1 MFYLVKTMRKFYLIG
16 MLLTFVA
23 CSEETEITPPSKGEE
38 EVKEIVSVLEE
49 NDEISDFVEVL
60 KNVNVADLEEDELTV
75 FAVRNS
81 SAAASRSTVLDSA
94 SIKRHIAKGRY
105 GKVDLTDGKV
115 LESISGESLYVTR
128 AGEDIYI
135 NGVVIEGE
143 AIQAGN
149 SYVYVV
155 PEVMEQQSEP
165 VNVYVTTI
173 NVYAINQGNSAKSPL
188 KDVTV
193 VVNKA
198 KKDSLGI
205 IYTKGDS
212 LGVWKTDEQGQVVVK
227 HTEKL
232 IAFNVYKADYS
243 DKYDNYLLGGID
255 NTGKFMYVDLNGD
268 GKFTKEDKVD
278 FALPY
283 YVDYENNTKAST
295 KTVYMTTDIAE
306 PEVPE
311 ELPDADSV
319 RVAWKDVLTD
329 YMRYNVEAESKL
341 VQGYA
346 NFDYSQVGSLS
357 DSLWSKAYN
366 LVNKGNQFVDVLS
379 NSTEEQYFE
388 LKQNILMDLSLV
400 YTQLYGYYGQM
411 VDRGSVIPE
420 DQLIEQMESLSMYI
434 NGNRRYALSVMLA
447 KVHLLR
453 QDWQGAAYSCEE
465 VIASGVYSLEPQLD
479 HTMVSSS
486 ESKEVIASGVYS
498 LEPQL
503 DHTMVSSSESKEV
516 IYGDFYADGK
526 YIHPLL
532 YKEVLIMAAY
542 ANFKMGTINK
552 ALQFVNELLASY
564 GYAPVSI
571 DEVEGTLQEFVA
583 KLYGTGQSY
592 PYARILSM
600 KFGVNGFETPKN
612 WFLPVP
618 ESALLSCP
626 NLRQNPGY

>member
-1 MFYLVKTMRKFYLIG
+1 MFYLVKTMRKFYFYLIG

-319 RVAWKDVLTD
+319 RVAWKDVLKD

-486 ESKEVIASGVYS
+486 ESKEVI
-498 LEPQL
+498 
-503 DHTMVSSSESKEV
+503 
-516 IYGDFYADGK
+516 YGDFYADGK

>member
-38 EVKEIVSVLEE
+38 EVKEIVSVLEG

-486 ESKEVIASGVYS
+486 ESKEVI
-498 LEPQL
+498 
-503 DHTMVSSSESKEV
+503 
-516 IYGDFYADGK
+516 YGDFYADGK

-564 GYAPVSI
+564 GMAHTDVMLIENRII
-571 DEVEGTLQEFVA
+571 DLSSN
-583 KLYGTGQSY
+583 LYGTGQLY
-592 PYARILSM
+592 PYARLFSM
-600 KFGVNGFETPKN
+600 KFRADGFETPKN

-626 NLRQNPGY
+626 NLQQNPGY

>member
-38 EVKEIVSVLEE
+38 EVKEIASVLEE

-486 ESKEVIASGVYS
+486 ESKEVI
-498 LEPQL
+498 
-503 DHTMVSSSESKEV
+503 
-516 IYGDFYADGK
+516 YGDFYADGK

>member
-1 MFYLVKTMRKFYLIG
+1 M
-16 MLLTFVA
+16 
-23 CSEETEITPPSKGEE
+23 SEETEITPPSKGEE

-486 ESKEVIASGVYS
+486 ESKEVI
-498 LEPQL
+498 
-503 DHTMVSSSESKEV
+503 
-516 IYGDFYADGK
+516 YGDFYADGK

>member
-268 GKFTKEDKVD
+268 GKFNKEDKVD

-465 VIASGVYSLEPQLD
+465 VIASGAYRLE
-479 HTMVSSS
+479 S
-486 ESKEVIASGVYS
+486 
-498 LEPQL
+498 QL

>member
-1 MFYLVKTMRKFYLIG
+1 MFYLVKTMRKFYFYLIG
-16 MLLTFVA
+16 MLLTFAA
-23 CSEETEITPPSKGEE
+23 CSEETEITLPSKGEE
-38 EVKEIVSVLEE
+38 EVKEIVSALEE

-60 KNVNVADLEEDELTV
+60 KTVNVADLEEDELTV

-81 SAAASRSTVLDSA
+81 SAARSRSAALDST
-94 SIKRHIAKGRY
+94 SVKRHTAKGRY

-128 AGEDIYI
+128 TGEDIYI

-173 NVYAINQGNSAKSPL
+173 NVYAINQGNSSESPL
-188 KDVTV
+188 KDVAV
-193 VVNKA
+193 VVNKVG
-198 KKDSLGI
+198 KDSLG

-212 LGVWKTDEQGQVVVK
+212 LGVWKTDEQGQVVIK
-227 HTEKL
+227 HTENQ
-232 IAFNVYKADYS
+232 IVFNVYKADYS
-243 DKYDNYLLGGID
+243 DKYDNYLLAGVD
-255 NTGKFMYVDLNGD
+255 NAGKFMYVDLNAD
-268 GKFTKEDKVD
+268 GMHTKEDKVD
-278 FALPY
+278 FELPY
-283 YVDYENNTKAST
+283 YVGYEDDVKSST

-366 LVNKGNQFVDVLS
+366 LMNKGNQFVDVLS

-420 DQLIEQMESLSMYI
+420 DQLIEQMESLSMYVDE
-434 NGNRRYALSVMLA
+434 NRRYALSVMLA

-453 QDWQGAAYSCEE
+453 QDWQGAAYSCE
-465 VIASGVYSLEPQLD
+465 
-479 HTMVSSS
+479 
-486 ESKEVIASGVYS
+486 EVIASGVYS

-626 NLRQNPGY
+626 NLQQNPGY

>member
-1 MFYLVKTMRKFYLIG
+1 IG

-23 CSEETEITPPSKGEE
+23 CSEETESTPPSKGEE

-115 LESISGESLYVTR
+115 LESISGENLYVTR
-128 AGEDIYI
+128 TGEDIYI

-173 NVYAINQGNSAKSPL
+173 NVYAINQGNSSESPL
-188 KDVTV
+188 KDVAV
-193 VVNKA
+193 VVNKVG
-198 KKDSLGI
+198 KDSLG

-212 LGVWKTDEQGQVVVK
+212 LGVWKTDEQGQVVIK
-227 HTEKL
+227 HTENQ
-232 IAFNVYKADYS
+232 IVFNVYKVDYS
-243 DKYDNYLLGGID
+243 DKYDNYLLAGVD
-255 NTGKFMYVDLNGD
+255 NAGKFMYVDLNAD
-268 GKFTKEDKVD
+268 GMHTKEDKVD
-278 FALPY
+278 FELPY
-283 YVDYENNTKAST
+283 YVGYEDDIKSST

-346 NFDYSQVGSLS
+346 NFDYSQVVSLS
-357 DSLWSKAYN
+357 DSLWNKAYN
-366 LVNKGNQFVDVLS
+366 LVNKGNQFVDMLS

-388 LKQNILMDLSLV
+388 LKQNILVDLSLV

-420 DQLIEQMESLSMYI
+420 EQLIEQMESLSMYV

-453 QDWQGAAYSCEE
+453 QDWQGAAYYCEE
-465 VIASGVYSLEPQLD
+465 VIASDAYRLE
-479 HTMVSSS
+479 S
-486 ESKEVIASGVYS
+486 
-498 LEPQL
+498 QL

-516 IYGDFYADGK
+516 IYGDFYANGK

-564 GYAPVSI
+564 GMAHTDVTLIENKII
-571 DEVEGTLQEFVA
+571 DLSSN
-583 KLYGTGQSY
+583 LYGTGQLY
-592 PYARILSM
+592 PYARLFSQ
-600 KFGVNGFETPKN
+600 KFRADGFETPKN

-626 NLRQNPGY
+626 NLQQNPGY

>member
-1 MFYLVKTMRKFYLIG
+1 MRKFYLIG

-173 NVYAINQGNSAKSPL
+173 NVYAINQGNSSESPL
-188 KDVTV
+188 KDVAV
-193 VVNKA
+193 VVNKVG
-198 KKDSLGI
+198 KDSLG

-212 LGVWKTDEQGQVVVK
+212 LGVWKTDEQGQVVIK
-227 HTEKL
+227 HTENQ
-232 IAFNVYKADYS
+232 IVFNVYKADYS
-243 DKYDNYLLGGID
+243 DKYDNYLLAGVD
-255 NTGKFMYVDLNGD
+255 NAGKFMYVDLNAD
-268 GKFTKEDKVD
+268 GMHTKEDKVD
-278 FALPY
+278 FELPY
-283 YVDYENNTKAST
+283 YVGYVDDVKSST

-486 ESKEVIASGVYS
+486 ESKEVI
-498 LEPQL
+498 
-503 DHTMVSSSESKEV
+503 
-516 IYGDFYADGK
+516 YGDFYADGK

>member
-1 MFYLVKTMRKFYLIG
+1 MFYLVKTMRKFYFYLIG

-420 DQLIEQMESLSMYI
+420 NQLIEQMESLSMYI

-453 QDWQGAAYSCEE
+453 QDWQGAAYSCE
-465 VIASGVYSLEPQLD
+465 
-479 HTMVSSS
+479 
-486 ESKEVIASGVYS
+486 EVIASGVYS

>member
-1 MFYLVKTMRKFYLIG
+1 MFYLVKTMRKFYFYLIG

-486 ESKEVIASGVYS
+486 ESKEVI
-498 LEPQL
+498 
-503 DHTMVSSSESKEV
+503 
-516 IYGDFYADGK
+516 YGDFYADGK

-552 ALQFVNELLASY
+552 ALQFINELLASY

>member
-1 MFYLVKTMRKFYLIG
+1 MFYLVKTMRKFYFYLIG
-16 MLLTFVA
+16 MLLTFAA

-38 EVKEIVSVLEE
+38 EVKEIVSALEE

-60 KNVNVADLEEDELTV
+60 KTVNVADLEEDELTV

-128 AGEDIYI
+128 TGEDIYI

-155 PEVMEQQSEP
+155 PEVIEQQTEP

-295 KTVYMTTDIAE
+295 KTVYMTTDIVE

-366 LVNKGNQFVDVLS
+366 LVNKGNQFVDMLS

-420 DQLIEQMESLSMYI
+420 DQLIKQMESLSMYV

-447 KVHLLR
+447 KVHLLK

-465 VIASGVYSLEPQLD
+465 VIASGVYR
-479 HTMVSSS
+479 
-486 ESKEVIASGVYS
+486 

-542 ANFKMGTINK
+542 ANFKIGMIGK

-564 GYAPVSI
+564 GMAHTDVMLIENKII
-571 DEVEGTLQEFVA
+571 DLSSN
-583 KLYGTGQSY
+583 LYGTGQLY
-592 PYARILSM
+592 PYARLFSQ
-600 KFGVNGFETPKN
+600 KFRADGFETPKN

-626 NLRQNPGY
+626 NLQQNPEY

>member
-1 MFYLVKTMRKFYLIG
+1 MQNLLRLILMFYLVKTMRKFYFYLIG
-16 MLLTFVA
+16 MLLTFAA
-23 CSEETEITPPSKGEE
+23 CSEETEITLPSKGEE
-38 EVKEIVSVLEE
+38 EVKEIVSALEE

-60 KNVNVADLEEDELTV
+60 KTVNVADLEEDELTV

-81 SAAASRSTVLDSA
+81 SAAMSRSAALDST
-94 SIKRHIAKGRY
+94 SVKRHTAKGRY

-128 AGEDIYI
+128 TGEDIYI

-173 NVYAINQGNSAKSPL
+173 NVYAINQGNSSESPL
-188 KDVTV
+188 KDVAV
-193 VVNKA
+193 VVNKVG
-198 KKDSLGI
+198 KDSLG

-212 LGVWKTDEQGQVVVK
+212 LGVWKTDEQGQVVIK
-227 HTEKL
+227 HTENQ
-232 IAFNVYKADYS
+232 IVFNVYKADYS
-243 DKYDNYLLGGID
+243 DKYDNYLLAGVD
-255 NTGKFMYVDLNGD
+255 NAGKFMYVDLNAD
-268 GKFTKEDKVD
+268 GMHTKEDKVD
-278 FALPY
+278 FELPY
-283 YVDYENNTKAST
+283 YVGYVDDVKSST

-366 LVNKGNQFVDVLS
+366 LVNKGNQFVDMLS

-420 DQLIEQMESLSMYI
+420 DQLIKQMESLSMYV

-465 VIASGVYSLEPQLD
+465 VIASGVYRLEPQLD
-479 HTMVSSS
+479 HTMV
-486 ESKEVIASGVYS
+486 
-498 LEPQL
+498 P
-503 DHTMVSSSESKEV
+503 SSESKEV

-552 ALQFVNELLASY
+552 ALQLVNELLASY
-564 GYAPVSI
+564 GMAHTDVTLIENKII
-571 DEVEGTLQEFVA
+571 DLSSN
-583 KLYGTGQSY
+583 LYGTGQLY
-592 PYARILSM
+592 PYARLFSM
-600 KFGVNGFETPKN
+600 KFRADGFETPKN

-626 NLRQNPGY
+626 NLQQNPGY

>member
-1 MFYLVKTMRKFYLIG
+1 MRKFYFYLIG
-16 MLLTFVA
+16 MLLTFAA
-23 CSEETEITPPSKGEE
+23 CSEETEITLPSKGEE
-38 EVKEIVSVLEE
+38 EVKEIVSALEE

-60 KNVNVADLEEDELTV
+60 KTVNVADLEEDELTV

-81 SAAASRSTVLDSA
+81 SAARSRSAALDST
-94 SIKRHIAKGRY
+94 SVKRHTAKGRY

-128 AGEDIYI
+128 TGEDIYI

-173 NVYAINQGNSAKSPL
+173 NVYAINQGNSSESPL
-188 KDVTV
+188 KDVAV
-193 VVNKA
+193 VVNKVG
-198 KKDSLGI
+198 KDSLG

-212 LGVWKTDEQGQVVVK
+212 LGVWKTDEQGQVVIK
-227 HTEKL
+227 HTENQ
-232 IAFNVYKADYS
+232 IVFNVYKADYS
-243 DKYDNYLLGGID
+243 DKYDNYLLAGVD
-255 NTGKFMYVDLNGD
+255 NAGKFMYVDLNAD
-268 GKFTKEDKVD
+268 GMHTKEDKVD
-278 FALPY
+278 FELPY
-283 YVDYENNTKAST
+283 YVGYVDDVKSST

-366 LVNKGNQFVDVLS
+366 LVNKGNQFVDMLS

-420 DQLIEQMESLSMYI
+420 DQLIKQMESLSMYV

-453 QDWQGAAYSCEE
+453 QDWQGAAYSCE
-465 VIASGVYSLEPQLD
+465 
-479 HTMVSSS
+479 
-486 ESKEVIASGVYS
+486 EVIASGVYS

-552 ALQFVNELLASY
+552 ALQLVNELLASY
-564 GYAPVSI
+564 GMAHTDVTLIENKII
-571 DEVEGTLQEFVA
+571 DLSSN
-583 KLYGTGQSY
+583 LYGTGQLY
-592 PYARILSM
+592 PYARLFSM
-600 KFGVNGFETPKN
+600 KFRADGFETPKN

-626 NLRQNPGY
+626 NLQQNPGY

>member
-486 ESKEVIASGVYS
+486 ESKEVI
-498 LEPQL
+498 
-503 DHTMVSSSESKEV
+503 
-516 IYGDFYADGK
+516 YGDFYADGE

>member
-1 MFYLVKTMRKFYLIG
+1 MFYLVKTMRKFYFYLIG

-453 QDWQGAAYSCEE
+453 QDWQGAAHSCE
-465 VIASGVYSLEPQLD
+465 
-479 HTMVSSS
+479 
-486 ESKEVIASGVYS
+486 EVIASGVYS

>member
-1 MFYLVKTMRKFYLIG
+1 MFYLVKTMRKFYFYLIG

-173 NVYAINQGNSAKSPL
+173 NVYAINQGHSAKSPL
-188 KDVTV
+188 KDATV

-486 ESKEVIASGVYS
+486 ESKEVI
-498 LEPQL
+498 
-503 DHTMVSSSESKEV
+503 
-516 IYGDFYADGK
+516 YGDFYADGK

>member
-1 MFYLVKTMRKFYLIG
+1 MFYLVKTMRKFYFYLIG

-105 GKVDLTDGKV
+105 EKVDLTDGKV
-115 LESISGESLYVTR
+115 LESISGENLYVTR
-128 AGEDIYI
+128 TGEDIYI

-173 NVYAINQGNSAKSPL
+173 NVYAINQGNSSESPL
-188 KDVTV
+188 KDVAV
-193 VVNKA
+193 VVNKVG
-198 KKDSLGI
+198 KDSLG

-212 LGVWKTDEQGQVVVK
+212 LGVWKTDEQGQVVIK
-227 HTEKL
+227 HTENQ
-232 IAFNVYKADYS
+232 IVFNVYKVDYS
-243 DKYDNYLLGGID
+243 DKYDNYLLAGVD
-255 NTGKFMYVDLNGD
+255 NAGKFMYVDLNAD
-268 GKFTKEDKVD
+268 GMHTKEDKVD
-278 FALPY
+278 FELPY
-283 YVDYENNTKAST
+283 YVGYEDDIKSST

-346 NFDYSQVGSLS
+346 NFDYSQVVSLS
-357 DSLWSKAYN
+357 DSLWNKAYN
-366 LVNKGNQFVDVLS
+366 LVNKGNQFVDMLS

-388 LKQNILMDLSLV
+388 LKQNILVDLSLV

-420 DQLIEQMESLSMYI
+420 EQLIEQMESLSMYV

-453 QDWQGAAYSCEE
+453 QDWQGAAYYCEE
-465 VIASGVYSLEPQLD
+465 VIASDAYRLE
-479 HTMVSSS
+479 S
-486 ESKEVIASGVYS
+486 
-498 LEPQL
+498 QL

-516 IYGDFYADGK
+516 IYGDFYANGK

-564 GYAPVSI
+564 GMAHTDVTLIENKII
-571 DEVEGTLQEFVA
+571 DLSSN
-583 KLYGTGQSY
+583 LYGTGQLY
-592 PYARILSM
+592 PYARLFSQ
-600 KFGVNGFETPKN
+600 KFRADGFETPKN

-626 NLRQNPGY
+626 NLQQNPGY

>member
-1 MFYLVKTMRKFYLIG
+1 MFHLVKTMRKFYFYLIG

-486 ESKEVIASGVYS
+486 ESKEVI
-498 LEPQL
+498 
-503 DHTMVSSSESKEV
+503 
-516 IYGDFYADGK
+516 YGDFYADGK

>member
-1 MFYLVKTMRKFYLIG
+1 MRKFYFYLIG
-16 MLLTFVA
+16 MLLTFAA
-23 CSEETEITPPSKGEE
+23 CSEETEITLPSKGEE
-38 EVKEIVSVLEE
+38 EVKEIVSALEE

-60 KNVNVADLEEDELTV
+60 KTVNVADLEEDELTV

-81 SAAASRSTVLDSA
+81 SAAMSRSAALDST
-94 SIKRHIAKGRY
+94 SVKRHTAKGRY

-128 AGEDIYI
+128 TGEDIYI

-173 NVYAINQGNSAKSPL
+173 NVYAINQGNSSESPL
-188 KDVTV
+188 KDVAV
-193 VVNKA
+193 VVNKVG
-198 KKDSLGI
+198 KDSLG

-212 LGVWKTDEQGQVVVK
+212 LGVWKTDEQGQVVIK
-227 HTEKL
+227 HTENQ
-232 IAFNVYKADYS
+232 IVFNVYKADYS
-243 DKYDNYLLGGID
+243 DKYDNYLLAGVD
-255 NTGKFMYVDLNGD
+255 NAGKFMYVDLNAD
-268 GKFTKEDKVD
+268 GMHTKEDKVD
-278 FALPY
+278 FELPY
-283 YVDYENNTKAST
+283 YVGYVDDVKSST

-346 NFDYSQVGSLS
+346 NFDYSQVESLS

-465 VIASGVYSLEPQLD
+465 VIASGVYR
-479 HTMVSSS
+479 
-486 ESKEVIASGVYS
+486 

-552 ALQFVNELLASY
+552 ALQYVNELLASY

>member
-1 MFYLVKTMRKFYLIG
+1 MFYLVKTMRKFYFYLIG

-486 ESKEVIASGVYS
+486 ESKEVI
-498 LEPQL
+498 
-503 DHTMVSSSESKEV
+503 
-516 IYGDFYADGK
+516 YGDFYANGK

-564 GYAPVSI
+564 GMAHTDVTLIENKII
-571 DEVEGTLQEFVA
+571 DLSSN
-583 KLYGTGQSY
+583 LYGTGQLY
-592 PYARILSM
+592 PYARLFSQ
-600 KFGVNGFETPKN
+600 KFRADGFETPKN

-626 NLRQNPGY
+626 NLQQNPGY

>member
-486 ESKEVIASGVYS
+486 ESKEVI
-498 LEPQL
+498 
-503 DHTMVSSSESKEV
+503 
-516 IYGDFYADGK
+516 YGDFYADGK

-583 KLYGTGQSY
+583 KLYGIGQSY

>member
-453 QDWQGAAYSCEE
+453 QDWQRAAYSCEE
-465 VIASGVYSLEPQLD
+465 VIASGVYR
-479 HTMVSSS
+479 
-486 ESKEVIASGVYS
+486 

>member
-1 MFYLVKTMRKFYLIG
+1 MFYLVKTMRKFYFYLIG

-486 ESKEVIASGVYS
+486 ESKEVI
-498 LEPQL
+498 
-503 DHTMVSSSESKEV
+503 
-516 IYGDFYADGK
+516 YGDFYADGK

-600 KFGVNGFETPKN
+600 KFGVNGFETLKN

>member
-1 MFYLVKTMRKFYLIG
+1 MRKFYFYLIG
-16 MLLTFVA
+16 ILLTFAA
-23 CSEETEITPPSKGEE
+23 CSEETEITLPSKGEE
-38 EVKEIVSVLEE
+38 EVKEIVSALEE

-60 KNVNVADLEEDELTV
+60 KTVNVADLEEDELTV

-81 SAAASRSTVLDSA
+81 SAAMSRSAALDST
-94 SIKRHIAKGRY
+94 SVKRHTAKGRY

-128 AGEDIYI
+128 TGEDIYI

-173 NVYAINQGNSAKSPL
+173 NVYAINQGNSSESPL
-188 KDVTV
+188 KDVAV
-193 VVNKA
+193 VVNKVG
-198 KKDSLGI
+198 KDSLG

-212 LGVWKTDEQGQVVVK
+212 LGVWKTDEQGQVVIK
-227 HTEKL
+227 HTENQ
-232 IAFNVYKADYS
+232 IVFNVYKADYS
-243 DKYDNYLLGGID
+243 DKYDNYLLAGVD
-255 NTGKFMYVDLNGD
+255 NAGKFMYVDLNAD
-268 GKFTKEDKVD
+268 GMHTKEDKVD
-278 FALPY
+278 FELPY
-283 YVDYENNTKAST
+283 YVGYVDDVKSST

-366 LVNKGNQFVDVLS
+366 LVNKGNQFVDMLS

-420 DQLIEQMESLSMYI
+420 DQLIKQMESLSMYV

-465 VIASGVYSLEPQLD
+465 VIASGVYRLEPQLD
-479 HTMVSSS
+479 HTMV
-486 ESKEVIASGVYS
+486 
-498 LEPQL
+498 P
-503 DHTMVSSSESKEV
+503 SSESKEV

-552 ALQFVNELLASY
+552 ALQLVNELLASY
-564 GYAPVSI
+564 GMAHTDVMLIENRII
-571 DEVEGTLQEFVA
+571 DLSSN
-583 KLYGTGQSY
+583 LYGTGQLY
-592 PYARILSM
+592 PYARLFSM
-600 KFGVNGFETPKN
+600 KFRADGFETPKN

-626 NLRQNPGY
+626 NLQQNPGY

>member
-1 MFYLVKTMRKFYLIG
+1 MFYLVKTMRKFYFYLIG

-143 AIQAGN
+143 AIQASN

-486 ESKEVIASGVYS
+486 ESKEVI
-498 LEPQL
+498 
-503 DHTMVSSSESKEV
+503 
-516 IYGDFYADGK
+516 YGDFYADGK

>member
-1 MFYLVKTMRKFYLIG
+1 MFYLVKTMRKFYFYLIG
-16 MLLTFVA
+16 MLLIFAA

-38 EVKEIVSVLEE
+38 EVKEIVSALEE

-60 KNVNVADLEEDELTV
+60 KTVNVADLEEDELTV

-81 SAAASRSTVLDSA
+81 SAAMSRSAALDST
-94 SIKRHIAKGRY
+94 SVKRHIAKGRY

-128 AGEDIYI
+128 TGEDIYI

-173 NVYAINQGNSAKSPL
+173 NVYAINQGNSSESPL
-188 KDVTV
+188 KDVAV
-193 VVNKA
+193 VVNKVG
-198 KKDSLGI
+198 KDSLG

-212 LGVWKTDEQGQVVVK
+212 LGVWKTDEQGQVVIK
-227 HTEKL
+227 HTENQ
-232 IAFNVYKADYS
+232 IVFNVYKADYS
-243 DKYDNYLLGGID
+243 DKYDNYLLAGVD
-255 NTGKFMYVDLNGD
+255 NAGKFMYVDLNAD
-268 GKFTKEDKVD
+268 GMHTKEDKVD
-278 FALPY
+278 FELPY
-283 YVDYENNTKAST
+283 YVGYVDDVKSST

-366 LVNKGNQFVDVLS
+366 LVNKGNQFVDMLS

-420 DQLIEQMESLSMYI
+420 DQLIKQMESLSMYV

-465 VIASGVYSLEPQLD
+465 VIASGVYRLEPQLD
-479 HTMVSSS
+479 HTMV
-486 ESKEVIASGVYS
+486 
-498 LEPQL
+498 P
-503 DHTMVSSSESKEV
+503 SSESKEV

-552 ALQFVNELLASY
+552 ALQLVNELLASY
-564 GYAPVSI
+564 GMAHTDVTLIENKII
-571 DEVEGTLQEFVA
+571 DLSSN
-583 KLYGTGQSY
+583 LYGTGQLY
-592 PYARILSM
+592 PYARLFSM
-600 KFGVNGFETPKN
+600 KFRADGFETPKN

>member
-400 YTQLYGYYGQM
+400 YTRLYGYYGQM

-453 QDWQGAAYSCEE
+453 QDWQGAAYSCE
-465 VIASGVYSLEPQLD
+465 
-479 HTMVSSS
+479 
-486 ESKEVIASGVYS
+486 EVIASGVYS

>member
-1 MFYLVKTMRKFYLIG
+1 MFYLVKTMRKFYFYLIG

-486 ESKEVIASGVYS
+486 ESKEVI
-498 LEPQL
+498 
-503 DHTMVSSSESKEV
+503 
-516 IYGDFYADGK
+516 YGDFYADGK

-618 ESALLSCP
+618 GSALLSCP

>member
-1 MFYLVKTMRKFYLIG
+1 MFYLVKTMRKFYFYLIG

-283 YVDYENNTKAST
+283 YVDYENNTKASI
-295 KTVYMTTDIAE
+295 KTVYKTTDIAE

-486 ESKEVIASGVYS
+486 ESKEVI
-498 LEPQL
+498 
-503 DHTMVSSSESKEV
+503 
-516 IYGDFYADGK
+516 YGDFYADGK

>member
-1 MFYLVKTMRKFYLIG
+1 MFYLVKTMRKFYFYLIG

-486 ESKEVIASGVYS
+486 ESKEVI
-498 LEPQL
+498 
-503 DHTMVSSSESKEV
+503 
-516 IYGDFYADGK
+516 YGDFYADGK

-600 KFGVNGFETPKN
+600 EFGVNGFETPKN

>member
-1 MFYLVKTMRKFYLIG
+1 MFYLVKTMRKFYFYLIG

-135 NGVVIEGE
+135 NGVVIVVIEGE

-486 ESKEVIASGVYS
+486 ESKEVI
-498 LEPQL
+498 
-503 DHTMVSSSESKEV
+503 
-516 IYGDFYADGK
+516 YGDFYADGK

>member
-60 KNVNVADLEEDELTV
+60 KNVNVADWEEDELTV

-486 ESKEVIASGVYS
+486 ESKEVI
-498 LEPQL
+498 
-503 DHTMVSSSESKEV
+503 
-516 IYGDFYADGK
+516 YGDFYADGK

>member
-1 MFYLVKTMRKFYLIG
+1 MFYLVKTMRKFYFYLIG

-346 NFDYSQVGSLS
+346 NFGYSQVGSLS

-453 QDWQGAAYSCEE
+453 QDWQGAAYSCE
-465 VIASGVYSLEPQLD
+465 
-479 HTMVSSS
+479 
-486 ESKEVIASGVYS
+486 EVIASGVYS

>member
-1 MFYLVKTMRKFYLIG
+1 MRKFYFYLIG
-16 MLLTFVA
+16 MLLTFAA
-23 CSEETEITPPSKGEE
+23 CSEETEITLPSKGEE
-38 EVKEIVSVLEE
+38 EVKEIVSALEE

-60 KNVNVADLEEDELTV
+60 KTVNVADLEEDELTV
-75 FAVRNS
+75 FAVRDS
-81 SAAASRSTVLDSA
+81 SAARSRSAALDST
-94 SIKRHIAKGRY
+94 SVKRHTAKGRY

-128 AGEDIYI
+128 TGEDIYI

-173 NVYAINQGNSAKSPL
+173 NVYAINQGNSSESPL
-188 KDVTV
+188 KDVAV
-193 VVNKA
+193 VVNKVG
-198 KKDSLGI
+198 KDSLG

-212 LGVWKTDEQGQVVVK
+212 LGVWKTDEQGQVVIK
-227 HTEKL
+227 HTENQ
-232 IAFNVYKADYS
+232 IVFNVYKADYS
-243 DKYDNYLLGGID
+243 DKYDNYLLAGVD
-255 NTGKFMYVDLNGD
+255 NAGKFMYVDLNAD
-268 GKFTKEDKVD
+268 GMHTKEDKVD
-278 FALPY
+278 FELPY
-283 YVDYENNTKAST
+283 YVGYVDDVKSST

-366 LVNKGNQFVDVLS
+366 LVNKGNQFVDMLS

-420 DQLIEQMESLSMYI
+420 DQLIKQMESLSMYV

-465 VIASGVYSLEPQLD
+465 VIASGVYRLEPQLD
-479 HTMVSSS
+479 HTMV
-486 ESKEVIASGVYS
+486 
-498 LEPQL
+498 P
-503 DHTMVSSSESKEV
+503 SSESKEV

-552 ALQFVNELLASY
+552 ALQLVNELLASY
-564 GYAPVSI
+564 GMAHTDVTLIENKII
-571 DEVEGTLQEFVA
+571 DLSSN
-583 KLYGTGQSY
+583 LYGTGQLY
-592 PYARILSM
+592 PYARLFSM
-600 KFGVNGFETPKN
+600 KFRADGFETPKN

-626 NLRQNPGY
+626 NLQQNPGY

>member
-1 MFYLVKTMRKFYLIG
+1 MFYLVKTMRKFYFYLIG

-60 KNVNVADLEEDELTV
+60 KTVNVADLEEDELTV

-319 RVAWKDVLTD
+319 CVAWKDVLTD

-486 ESKEVIASGVYS
+486 ESKEVI
-498 LEPQL
+498 
-503 DHTMVSSSESKEV
+503 
-516 IYGDFYADGK
+516 YGDFYADGK

>member
-283 YVDYENNTKAST
+283 YVDYENNTKTST

-486 ESKEVIASGVYS
+486 ESKEVI
-498 LEPQL
+498 
-503 DHTMVSSSESKEV
+503 
-516 IYGDFYADGK
+516 YGDFYADGK

>member
-1 MFYLVKTMRKFYLIG
+1 MFYLVKTMRKFYFYLIG

-173 NVYAINQGNSAKSPL
+173 NVYAINQGNSTKSPL

-486 ESKEVIASGVYS
+486 ESKEVI
-498 LEPQL
+498 
-503 DHTMVSSSESKEV
+503 
-516 IYGDFYADGK
+516 YGDFYADGK

>member
-1 MFYLVKTMRKFYLIG
+1 MFGR
-16 MLLTFVA
+16 
-23 CSEETEITPPSKGEE
+23 TEITPPSKGEE

-486 ESKEVIASGVYS
+486 ESKEVI
-498 LEPQL
+498 
-503 DHTMVSSSESKEV
+503 
-516 IYGDFYADGK
+516 YGDFYADGK

>member
-1 MFYLVKTMRKFYLIG
+1 MFYLVKTMRKFYFYLIG

-60 KNVNVADLEEDELTV
+60 KTVNVADLEEDELTV

-155 PEVMEQQSEP
+155 PEVIEQQTEP

-486 ESKEVIASGVYS
+486 ESKEVI
-498 LEPQL
+498 
-503 DHTMVSSSESKEV
+503 
-516 IYGDFYADGK
+516 YGDFYADGK

-626 NLRQNPGY
+626 NLRQNLGY